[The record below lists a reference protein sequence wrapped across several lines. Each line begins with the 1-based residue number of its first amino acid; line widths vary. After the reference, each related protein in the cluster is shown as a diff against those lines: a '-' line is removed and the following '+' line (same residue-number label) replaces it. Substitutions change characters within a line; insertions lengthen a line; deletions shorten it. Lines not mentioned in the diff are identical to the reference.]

1 MFKKHI
7 IWESKKCLKKKE
19 QKTAEKPTAGPLR
32 KHRSRAEKIDDLK
45 KQISD
50 LRKAERE
57 ERQKARDEKL
67 IILAKAVYEK
77 VGKPK
82 DIDALIEFVKSE
94 DFKIEYK

>member
-1 MFKKHI
+1 M
-7 IWESKKCLKKKE
+7 SQKKE
-19 QKTAEKPTAGPLR
+19 QKTVEKPVAGPLR
-32 KHRSRAEKIDDLK
+32 KHRSRTEKIDDLK

>member
-1 MFKKHI
+1 MSQKKVQ
-7 IWESKKCLKKKE
+7 KE
-19 QKTAEKPTAGPLR
+19 EEKPSAGPLR

-57 ERQKARDEKL
+57 ERQRARNE
-67 IILAKAVYEK
+67 ILLAVGKAVYEK

>member
-1 MFKKHI
+1 
-7 IWESKKCLKKKE
+7 
-19 QKTAEKPTAGPLR
+19 
-32 KHRSRAEKIDDLK
+32 KIDDLK

-57 ERQKARDEKL
+57 ERQRARDEKL
-67 IILAKAVYEK
+67 ITLAKVLYEK
-77 VGKPK
+77 AGKPK